1 MLWPLGIFL
10 LCFAHNGKTNRI
22 ILFGFMTDRTCF
34 VVISSVLVF
43 VFFELLVLCVIGHI
57 TMEELASVIQSLDE
71 NPTKEEVRDMI
82 GEVDADGN
90 GTIEF
95 EDFLNIMARKMK
107 VKD

>member
-1 MLWPLGIFL
+1 
-10 LCFAHNGKTNRI
+10 
-22 ILFGFMTDRTCF
+22 
-34 VVISSVLVF
+34 
-43 VFFELLVLCVIGHI
+43 
-57 TMEELASVIQSLDE
+57 MEELASVIQSLDE

-107 VKD
+107 VRLVLFVYYVHRFLKYLLELDDDKIPTGKCFRGAKRSLQSI